1 MVNFW
6 KKYVDEVSIK
16 PATPR
21 WDSYNNES
29 FFTTE
34 SCMQLWERLYVWY
47 DGEINPCDF
56 DYKSYLSMG
65 NIKNSTL
72 KEIWRSTQYENLR
85 RKHLEKKR
93 SKCFPCDRC
102 PL

>member
-1 MVNFW
+1 MGF
-6 KKYVDEVSIK
+6 
-16 PATPR
+16 
-21 WDSYNNES
+21 YNNES

-47 DGEINPCDF
+47 DGEINFCDF

-65 NIKNSTL
+65 NIKNNTL